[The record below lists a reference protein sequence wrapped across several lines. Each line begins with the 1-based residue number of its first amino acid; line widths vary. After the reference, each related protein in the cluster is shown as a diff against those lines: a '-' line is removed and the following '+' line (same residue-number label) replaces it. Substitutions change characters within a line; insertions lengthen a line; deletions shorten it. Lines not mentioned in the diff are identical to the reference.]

1 MPSDTFSPVSES
13 CKRVLQSPLT
23 RYGRVDDKL
32 RAGYFP
38 DPEEIERTNAL
49 LPSIDEGLRDTEAA
63 IAQVR
68 HELYLLCR
76 EHDRLSIR
84 QASYTTIPGNMRNL
98 PPGLLEDTSPSQ
110 QALSAEM
117 RLLEDRIDSLTT
129 AMDQLEV
136 RQSALQR
143 LRKCYH
149 AYTAPI
155 RRLPPEILQDIFAI
169 GRSFFSWTSFG
180 AVTYID
186 TAAMVC
192 RYWRDVLMGMPSL
205 HTWIVLLP
213 GQLSNVPRQ
222 LQYSS
227 KLPLRIYI
235 GHFTNATDVNPAL
248 VLLAAHSK
256 RWERLR
262 IDNARVIVA
271 SLAPRMRDAPVALT
285 TLTLHGSM
293 VDPYHTHWVNMAF
306 SGAKQLK
313 YVTIH
318 HLNNRMTCV
327 PDTVRSL
334 KTQICSTRSVLDVL
348 KRCAKLRKLE
358 SDVTLDDLPPNSKE
372 EEGVAPIVAPSLRTV
387 QLGSG
392 EEMETEDKL
401 LSRVT
406 LPALRTLSLTCQTVG
421 SALYG
426 LFQRSTPPLRDL
438 AISAHTIDEESL
450 AQALPYI
457 PALRKLKLTLHH
469 LRTDKLIRA
478 LQVRPQTAPPC
489 PNLVDLVIW
498 TVGAV
503 RPVQPDVLA
512 DVLESRAAAAVVLDS
527 GLRVAALRL
536 VRLRR
541 IIPVYTVLPARLKAL
556 EEQGL
561 TLGIDV

>member
-1 MPSDTFSPVSES
+1 MPSDTFSSVSES
-13 CKRVLQSPLT
+13 CQRVLQSPLT
-23 RYGRVDDKL
+23 RYERVDDKL

-38 DPEEIERTNAL
+38 DPDEIERYNAL
-49 LPSIDEGLRDTEAA
+49 LPTIGEDLRDAEAA

-68 HELYLLCR
+68 HELYLLLR
-76 EHDRLSIR
+76 EHDKLSVR
-84 QASYTTIPGNMRNL
+84 QASYATIPGNMRNL
-98 PPGLLEDTSPSQ
+98 PPGLLEDTSPGQ
-110 QALSAEM
+110 QALVADM
-117 RLLEDRIDSLTT
+117 RLLEDRIESLTT
-129 AMDQLEV
+129 AMDQLEA
-136 RQSALQR
+136 RQATLQR
-143 LRKCYH
+143 LQECYH

-155 RRLPPEILQDIFAI
+155 RRLPPEILQDIFSI
-169 GRSFFSWTSFG
+169 GRSFFSWTSYS
-180 AVTYID
+180 AATYID
-186 TAAMVC
+186 TAATVC
-192 RYWRDVLMGMPSL
+192 RHWRDVIMAMPSL

-235 GHFTNATDVNPAL
+235 GHFTKASDVNPAL
-248 VLLAAHSK
+248 VLLASHSK

-262 IDNARVIVA
+262 IDNARAIVA

-285 TLTLHGSM
+285 TLTLHGST

-313 YVTIH
+313 HVTIH
-318 HLNNRMTCV
+318 HLNNRMACV

-348 KRCAKLRKLE
+348 KRCSKLRKLE
-358 SDVTLDDLPPNSKE
+358 SDVTLDDLPPNAKDE
-372 EEGVAPIVAPSLRTV
+372 EDVSPIVTPSLRTV

-406 LPALRTLSLTCQTVG
+406 LPALRTLSLTCHTVG

-426 LFQRSTPPLRDL
+426 LFHRSMAPLRDL
-438 AISAHTIDEESL
+438 TISAHTVDEESL
-450 AQALPYI
+450 AQAFPFI
-457 PALRKLKLTLHH
+457 PALRKLKLTVHH

-478 LQVRPQTAPPC
+478 LQIRPQTVPPC

-512 DVLESRAAAAVVLDS
+512 DVLESRVATAMVQIDEP
-527 GLRVAALRL
+527 RVAGLRL

-541 IIPVYTVLPARLKAL
+541 IIPIHTVVPARLKAL
-556 EEQGL
+556 EEQGMTL
-561 TLGIDV
+561 TIDV

>member
-1 MPSDTFSPVSES
+1 MSQANLLYALRYFFTCIRKLQARSAVTFDA
-13 CKRVLQSPLT
+13 LWT
-23 RYGRVDDKL
+23 R
-32 RAGYFP
+32 YFP

-136 RQSALQR
+136 P
-143 LRKCYH
+143 
-149 AYTAPI
+149 PI

-285 TLTLHGSM
+285 TLTLHGST

-313 YVTIH
+313 HVTIH

-478 LQVRPQTAPPC
+478 LQVRPQTAPLC

-512 DVLESRAAAAVVLDS
+512 DVLESRAAAAVVQDG

-541 IIPVYTVLPARLKAL
+541 IIPAYTVVPARLKAL